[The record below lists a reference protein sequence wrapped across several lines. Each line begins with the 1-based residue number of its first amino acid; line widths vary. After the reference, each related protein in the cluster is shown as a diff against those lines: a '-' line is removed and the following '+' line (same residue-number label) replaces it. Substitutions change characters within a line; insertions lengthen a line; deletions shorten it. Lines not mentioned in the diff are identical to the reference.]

1 MRRFLV
7 LLLVS
12 LAGMAAVPPRADL
25 LAEARRVMEAARFC
39 ALLTSG
45 DEGRISA
52 RTMDA
57 LPPDP
62 DFVVWIATNPK
73 TRKVGELRRNP
84 KVTLYYF
91 DEKTSSYICLQ
102 GRAKLVDDPAAKAAH
117 WKEQWKPFYKD
128 RGAGLL
134 LIRVQPER
142 IEVSSSTHGMA
153 PDEATWAP
161 VSVEFGP
168 GKNQEK

>member
-1 MRRFLV
+1 MHRALA
-7 LLLVS
+7 LILVS

-25 LAEARRVMEAARFC
+25 LAEARRVMVAARFC

-45 DEGRISA
+45 EDGRISA

-73 TRKVGELRRNP
+73 SRKVGELRRNP

-91 DEKTSSYICLQ
+91 DEKTSSYASLQ
-102 GRAKLVDDPAAKAAH
+102 GRAQLVDDPAAKEAH
-117 WKEQWKPFYKD
+117 WKEQWKPFYKE
-128 RGAGLL
+128 RGAGMLL
-134 LIRVQPER
+134 LRIAPER
-142 IEVSSSTHGMA
+142 IEVSSPAKGLVS
-153 PDEATWAP
+153 DEATWAP
-161 VSVEFGP
+161 PSVEFEP
-168 GKNQEK
+168 GKKPEK